1 MVSKRLLQAAS
12 AVAASVMV
20 WSPPLNPQPQLLL
33 HLLANQ
39 EDSTPQTCEISKAVD
54 DLAAEAVANAS
65 MQQSTKWQS

>member
-1 MVSKRLLQAAS
+1 
-12 AVAASVMV
+12 MV

-54 DLAAEAVANAS
+54 DLAAEAAELQACNN
-65 MQQSTKWQS
+65 